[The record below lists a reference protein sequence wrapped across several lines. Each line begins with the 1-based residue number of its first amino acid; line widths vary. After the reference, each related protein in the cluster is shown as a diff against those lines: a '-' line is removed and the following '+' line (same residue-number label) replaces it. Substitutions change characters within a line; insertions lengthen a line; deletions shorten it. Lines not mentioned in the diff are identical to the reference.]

1 MLTTD
6 QKGAIAEMGIA
17 WHATQLGVDVYKPV
31 AEGGR
36 CDLIFDVDGRL
47 WRVQCKWAAI
57 HDDVLI
63 VRCYSCRRARE
74 GMRKLRYTPD
84 EIDAFAA
91 YSADLDRCYF
101 LPIEQFPRRAQICL
115 RLAPTRNNQ
124 RQLVNWAEDFEFG
137 ATLRPH
143 QGAIA
148 QLGERLRG
156 TQEVAGSSPAGS
168 TLFPP

>member
-6 QKGAIAEMGIA
+6 QKGAIAETAIAHAATALGIE
-17 WHATQLGVDVYKPV
+17 VYRPI

-36 CDLIFDVDGRL
+36 FDMIFLLGEELV
-47 WRVQCKWAAI
+47 RVQCKWARRI
-57 HDDVLI
+57 GDVVI

-74 GMRKLRYTPD
+74 GLRKRLYTPE

-91 YSADLDRCYF
+91 YSADTGKCYY
-101 LPIEQFPRRAQICL
+101 LPLAKIGIRSHIQLRIE
-115 RLAPTRNNQ
+115 PTRNNQ
-124 RQLVNWAEDFEFG
+124 KMGVHWAKDFEFA

-168 TLFPP
+168 TLFS